1 MTVYVDH
8 AGYRYGRM
16 RMCHM
21 LADSDAELH
30 AMADMIGVARRW
42 WQSPDTTAGSHYDI
56 CLAKRTV
63 ALRLGA
69 QPVTT
74 RQLAA
79 MNARRRETGALGA
92 PETALAWLKMY
103 RATPRR
109 ERDLAL
115 AR

>member
-1 MTVYVDH
+1 
-8 AGYRYGRM
+8 
-16 RMCHM
+16 M
-21 LADSDAELH
+21 LADTDAELH

-56 CLAKRTV
+56 CLAKRAV

-79 MNARRRETGALGA
+79 MNALRRETGKLGA
-92 PETALAWLKMY
+92 PETALAWL
-103 RATPRR
+103 REHWRTQRR
-109 ERDLAL
+109 
-115 AR
+115 